1 MSGGPANIPAMAA
14 EAVLVQSQ
22 EMPKDS
28 VQVKGYDFNKGVDH
42 HALLQSYVRS
52 GFQATNFGLAVQQ
65 INAMI
70 EKRKQPM
77 PQDKIKKQEQ
87 MSDALKLDKQQEEE
101 DKLIQPK
108 NNCTIFL
115 GYTSNMASCGVRES
129 IRFLVQHKM
138 VDCIV
143 ASAGGIEEDFIKCLA
158 PTYIGDF
165 ALKGSELRKKGINRI
180 GNLLVPNENYCKF
193 EDWIMPIL
201 DEMLDLQKEQKILW
215 TPSKMIEHL
224 GHRINDETSIY
235 YWAAK
240 NKIPVFSPALT
251 DGSLG
256 DMLFFHSFKNPG
268 LVLDII
274 QDLRRINSMA
284 MKACNTGMII
294 VGGGLIKHHICN
306 ANLMRNGADFS
317 IFLNTSSEFDGS
329 DSGARPDEAISWGK
343 IRLDASPVKIYGEA
357 SLIFPLLVA
366 ESFARH
372 HFAMDLEG
380 IKEEN
385 PEVNGE
391 QPDKKI
397 NK

>member
-1 MSGGPANIPAMAA
+1 MSGGPASIPAIAA

-77 PQDKIKKQEQ
+77 PQDKIQNQEQ
-87 MSDALKLDKQQEEE
+87 MSDALKLDKQQQEE

-158 PTYIGDF
+158 PTYMGDF

-224 GHRINDETSIY
+224 GLRINDETSIY

-274 QDLRRINSMA
+274 QDLRRINSIA
-284 MKACNTGMII
+284 MKSCNTGMII

-317 IFLNTSSEFDGS
+317 IFLNTASEFDGS

-372 HFAMDLEG
+372 HFGMDLGG

-385 PEVNGE
+385 PEINGE

-397 NK
+397 KK